1 MAEAKLFDYNS
12 SFSVVRT
19 NPKLTGNLRI
29 TVGSNGSVSFNSM
42 DANRILSNDRFKN
55 FNITG
60 ENPFALDVY
69 NFFDKGQLASDIIFQ
84 TARFTRGEFQAV
96 NQFSEQYDFFYGS
109 GASALADKNYNE
121 SFSYFAPLWI
131 NSEIP
136 DYFVIFKV
144 PGPLSYSYSD
154 NQTIISDGIKYKL
167 VQNYDSEVSFRISYG
182 NDASGNP
189 VYYSAGE
196 IFNGSSLYSNYT
208 IIEGSGIVVVFDE
221 LANIDLV
228 DDVETL
234 FKNKI
239 LPNATA
245 IKTFDL
251 TENSKIGK
259 YIRSIFNDKKFK
271 KSPVD
276 VSWGP
281 SSYTYFN
288 GVSIKDGIYSRKG
301 EILSDYFAS
310 DSSDSMIDF
319 ESYITSGFSR
329 NGIISPNLLNLEFLF
344 DDDDSDIYTINR
356 YMGFYVSRNDL
367 ASLRLNGDFFYKYR
381 NIEGNDDLPKP
392 SRNSFGYYYDST
404 TYPITAESGIM
415 LFYENGSGFLPG
427 SNDTNILDSNKL
439 YYITDK
445 DSNFYSLSR
454 SEFYGGSTGPNYGP
468 YDYST
473 GLFSATGST
482 GATSGNVVIQNKKTD
497 LHNFTGTS
505 NKVASIPA
513 KNADSPGRAYC
524 EVEFLK
530 KSDLVNPIYF
540 KLYWPNG
547 SLYDGSEK
555 YDLVESADLSAI
567 IPWVDGSFYSTGNT
581 HYFNAYG
588 DDLSKI
594 ASSFSNIIKNIDQV
608 TVESGVNLNSSVIRL
623 RDSGTFGNDLYS
635 ISIFGNY
642 SDFESRYKGIWDN
655 TSSYSVN
662 DIVKYDGYYY
672 TTASIINAPSSGN
685 FNLNPISAGWNKYDT
700 FTYPGYVKINGIDAY
715 EISGTINFTGG
726 TRYSGNRLIF
736 GSSYEGFVNVNDF
749 VVTKTGKSRVME
761 VSKYTDEPV
770 RDTQTNIV
778 TGFDN
783 FTYSRVAILEDE
795 FAEVDLGSSNSF
807 NSYKSVDLNIG
818 VFSFF
823 DMKEFDFDFFTSN
836 YSYTPTAETYKYYQI
851 QPGVTGSINN
861 GIPYLVKRGQIIYNN
876 VQYDQGSIFYGTG
889 GITLFASA
897 NPDQK
902 DLIVFPAQYS
912 TVTYNSSTTNY
923 GSDIGYNVDLDAFNG
938 FIGIQSL
945 TPSSLNSSASKLE
958 VFNRGKLSSEYD
970 YLEENYTTSRANI
983 SRIVPYINKWA
994 YTSGTDSRG
1003 NLYRL
1008 NSTPAFSPTNFSP
1021 SLDRNE
1027 SDSRYLTHEWLIL
1040 EKPPRDFPISEMKNQ
1055 NSYLPGM
1062 VDLDMA
1068 RSSDPAD
1075 ALYLSSVFTVE
1086 PSDYSPEYRDLSS
1099 YTKELFTPFSFN
1111 ESSGYYETLFRG
1123 IKVVLKKRSN
1133 LSNSNADSLDKYI
1146 RLYRGYEDYKFS
1158 AIIRVV
1164 DENSTSIQ
1172 SPVSYEI
1179 IENEQQKF
1187 VLFVCYVLINDYK
1200 SQELGYSGLTGGDPI
1215 LDYTLLYSLSNKEKL
1230 NYPLVNNEPFYKIG
1244 DIKLSAA
1251 LDLSLSSGS
1260 VVNTTAVP
1268 GIINSILNPDYD
1280 TDLREEINTIFSP
1293 NTAGATA
1300 GPSPIGAGSF
1310 YVNSINSTYP
1320 WPIGVGPSYIE
1331 FGKIAT
1337 GGAEYTFDIQ
1347 FSASDPVT
1355 VPVGPSSVY
1364 KNQPVFQ
1371 VEGGEE
1377 YYNFILKR
1385 TSAADILSRINGSSP
1400 YIKYKTYYWDPVL
1413 LTTKESLNSFELYME
1428 KPSRLYKGNG
1438 SRTTKFYGG
1447 PQTIGESV
1455 PTSYIIQPNQDLPSS
1470 LLRYSGGYSPLFRKV
1485 VYFDYDKTDT
1495 ISGDNSIDLSFRNC
1509 NFAPN
1514 KEYFGILRNLPF
1526 TKVDK
1531 GNNILSLSKDLPEG
1545 PVYPLVGQ
1553 SPIWKKNFNI
1563 FSSSWDPGYYDQ
1575 FNGPTTYNQVA
1586 GTRSMKENK
1595 SFLASKI
1602 MKTPGNFD
1610 FSNYIT
1616 LEISRTSGSTNI
1628 NDINNA
1634 ILGYSKP
1641 VQNISPSDSGI
1652 GIGNVGPYLSGVDY
1666 NKLDISIFPNAE
1678 IIWQYFPLV
1687 NKISGIIRLDRML
1700 RRYLLNSGI
1709 KQTFIDN
1716 IISDFGVGNPDS
1728 IDDDVNDYIDLNVSP
1743 LFQGNVFDLFV
1754 NKTSQSSGS
1763 QIVDYEVRG
1772 DINQSERFKMGYYPD
1787 SNYKLTRNTDLIYNF
1802 EYNLEK
1808 SYNYSILFNLGIIKI

>member
-60 ENPFALDVY
+60 ENPFSLDVY
-69 NFFDKGQLASDIIFQ
+69 NFFDKGQLANDIIFQ

-96 NQFSEQYDFFYGS
+96 NQFEEQYDFFYGS
-109 GASALADKNYNE
+109 GASALADKNYDE

-154 NQTIISDGIKYKL
+154 NQTSISEGIRYKL
-167 VQNYDSEVSFRISYG
+167 VQNYDSDVSFRISYG
-182 NDASGNP
+182 NDPAGNP
-189 VYYSAGE
+189 VYYSSGE
-196 IFNGSSLYSNYT
+196 IFSGSSLYTSYNV
-208 IIEGSGIVVVFDE
+208 IEGSGIVVIFDE

-228 DDVETL
+228 NDVETL
-234 FKNKI
+234 FTDKI

-259 YIRSIFNDKKFK
+259 YIRSIFNDKKFRT
-271 KSPVD
+271 SPID
-276 VSWGP
+276 ISWGP

-288 GVSIKDGIYSRKG
+288 GVSVKDGIYSRKG
-301 EILSDYFAS
+301 EILSDYFTS
-310 DSSDSMIDF
+310 DDSDSMIDF

-329 NGIISPNLLNLEFLF
+329 NGIVIPNLLNLEFLF
-344 DDDDSDIYTINR
+344 DDDDSDLYTINR

-367 ASLRLNGDFFYKYR
+367 ASLRLNGDFFYEDR
-381 NIEGNDDLPKP
+381 NMPGNNNLPKP

-404 TYPITAESGIM
+404 TYPITADSGIM

-427 SNDTNILDSNKL
+427 SNDTNISDSNKL

-445 DSNFYSLSR
+445 NSNFYSLSR
-454 SEFYGGSTGPNYGP
+454 SEIYSGSTGPKYGP
-468 YDYST
+468 YDYTT
-473 GLFSATGST
+473 GLFSATGAT
-482 GATSGNVVIQNKKTD
+482 GATSGNIVIQNKKTD
-497 LHNFTGTS
+497 LNNFTGTS
-505 NKVASIPA
+505 DKIASIPA
-513 KNADSPGRAYC
+513 KNASSPGRAYC
-524 EVEFLK
+524 EIEFLK
-530 KSDLVNPIYF
+530 KLDLVNPIYF

-547 SLYDGSEK
+547 SLNDGSEK
-555 YDLVESADLSAI
+555 YDLIESADLSAI

-581 HYFNAYG
+581 HYFNPYS
-588 DDLSKI
+588 DDLPKI
-594 ASSFSNIIKNIDQV
+594 ASSLSNIIKNIDQV
-608 TVESGVNLNSSVIRL
+608 TVESGVNINSSIVRL
-623 RDSGTFGNDLYS
+623 RDTGTFGNDTYS
-635 ISIFGNY
+635 FSIFSDYN
-642 SDFESRYKGIWDN
+642 DFETRYQGTWDN

-662 DIVKYDGYYY
+662 DIVMYNRRYY
-672 TTASIINAPSSGN
+672 TTSVIINPPSPGS
-685 FNLNPISAGWNKYDT
+685 FNVDPISANWNTYNT
-700 FTYPGYVKINGIDAY
+700 FTYPGYVKINGTDAY
-715 EISGTINFTGG
+715 DISGTVNFTGG
-726 TRYSGNRLIF
+726 TRYGNNRLIF
-736 GSSYEGFVNVNDF
+736 GSSYEGFVNVGDF
-749 VVTKTGKSRVME
+749 VITKTGKSKIAE
-761 VSKYTDEPV
+761 ISKYTDEAV
-770 RDTQTNIV
+770 RDPQTNIV
-778 TGFDN
+778 TGFDD
-783 FTYSRVAILEDE
+783 FTYTRVAILEDE
-795 FAEVDLGSSNSF
+795 FAEVDLGSANSF

-823 DMKEFDFDFFTSN
+823 DIKEFDFDFFSSN
-836 YSYTPTAETYKYYQI
+836 YSYTPTAETYKYYQVT
-851 QPGVTGSINN
+851 PGVTGSINN
-861 GIPYLVKRGQIIYNN
+861 GIPYLVKKGQILYNG

-889 GITLFASA
+889 AATFFDSA
-897 NPDQK
+897 NPDQR

-912 TVTYNSSTTNY
+912 NVTYNSSTTNY
-923 GSDIGYNVDLDAFNG
+923 GSNIGYNVDLDAFNG

-945 TPSSLNSSASKLE
+945 TPSTLSSSASKLE
-958 VFNRGKLSSEYD
+958 IFNRGKLDSEYD

-994 YTSGTDSRG
+994 YTSGTDARG

-1027 SDSRYLTHEWLIL
+1027 SDSRYLTHEFLIL
-1040 EKPPRDFPISEMKNQ
+1040 EKPPRDFPIEEMQNQ

-1062 VDLDMA
+1062 IDLTKA

-1075 ALYLSSVFTVE
+1075 SLYLSSAFTVE
-1086 PSDYSPEYRDLSS
+1086 PLDYSPEYRDIDS
-1099 YTKELFTPFSFN
+1099 YTKELFTPFNFN

-1123 IKVVLKKRSN
+1123 IKVVLKKRSD
-1133 LSNSNADSLDKYI
+1133 LSNADSNPLDKYI

-1158 AIIRVV
+1158 AILRVV
-1164 DENSTSIQ
+1164 DENSASIQ

-1187 VLFVCYVLINDYK
+1187 VLLVCYVLINDYK
-1200 SQELGYSGLTGGDPI
+1200 SQALGYNGATGGDPI

-1230 NYPLVNNEPFYKIG
+1230 NAPLINNQPFYKIS
-1244 DIKLSAA
+1244 DIKLSSA

-1260 VVNTTAVP
+1260 VVNTTVVP

-1280 TDLREEINTIFSP
+1280 TDLREEVNTIFSP
-1293 NTAGATA
+1293 NTPGATA
-1300 GPSPIGAGSF
+1300 GPSPTGVGSF
-1310 YVNSINSTYP
+1310 YVNSISATYP
-1320 WPIGVGPSYIE
+1320 WPTGVGPTYIE
-1331 FGKIAT
+1331 FGKVAT
-1337 GGAEYTFDIQ
+1337 GDAAYTFNIT
-1347 FSASDPVT
+1347 FSAANPVT

-1371 VEGGEE
+1371 IEGGEK

-1385 TSAADILSRINGSSP
+1385 TSAADILSRINGSSS
-1400 YIKYKTYYWDPVL
+1400 YVKYKTYYWDPVL
-1413 LTTKESLNSFELYME
+1413 LVTKESLNSFELYME
-1428 KPSRLYKGNG
+1428 KPSRIYKANG

-1455 PTSYIIQPNQDLPSS
+1455 PTSYIMQLNQDLPSS

-1485 VYFDYDKTDT
+1485 MYFDYDKTDT
-1495 ISGDNSIDLSFRNC
+1495 ISGDNTIDLSFRNC

-1514 KEYFGILRNLPF
+1514 KKYFGILRNLPF

-1545 PVYPLVGQ
+1545 AVYPLVGQ
-1553 SPIWKKNFNI
+1553 SPIWKKNFNV

-1575 FNGPTTYNQVA
+1575 FNSPTTYDQVA
-1586 GTRSMKENK
+1586 GTRSMKESK
-1595 SFLASKI
+1595 SFFASKI
-1602 MKTPGNFD
+1602 MKTPDSFD
-1610 FSNYIT
+1610 FNNYIA
-1616 LEISRTSGSTNI
+1616 LEISRTTGSTNI
-1628 NDINNA
+1628 NDINSA
-1634 ILGYSKP
+1634 ILSYSKP
-1641 VQNISPSDSGI
+1641 VQNISPTDSGS

-1666 NKLDISIFPNAE
+1666 NKLDISIFPDAE
-1678 IIWQYFPLV
+1678 IIWQYLPLV
-1687 NKISGIIRLDRML
+1687 NKISGIIRLDRIL

-1728 IDDDVNDYIDLNVSP
+1728 IDDDVNNYIDLNVSP
-1743 LFQGNVFDLFV
+1743 LFQGNIFDLFV
-1754 NKTSQSSGS
+1754 NKTSQSAGS
-1763 QIVDYEVRG
+1763 QTSDYEVRG
-1772 DINQSERFKMGYYPD
+1772 DIDQSERFKLGYYPEI
-1787 SNYKLTRNTDLIYNF
+1787 NYKLTRNTDLIYNF